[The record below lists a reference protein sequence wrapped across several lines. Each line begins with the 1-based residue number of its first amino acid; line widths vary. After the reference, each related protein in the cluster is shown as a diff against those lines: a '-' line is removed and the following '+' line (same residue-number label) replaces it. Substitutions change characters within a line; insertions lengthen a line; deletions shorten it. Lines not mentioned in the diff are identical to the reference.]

1 MKVRIERDLIGE
13 VSVPADAYYG
23 VHTQRAMDNFDF
35 SGVKLNDFPELIK
48 AMAYVKWAATVAN
61 EKLGVLDAKV
71 AEAIIFACKKLIAGQ
86 YLDQF
91 PCDMLQ
97 GGAGTSTNMNIN
109 EVIANIALEKMGYAK
124 GDYAHCS
131 PYDHVNLSQS
141 TNDAYPTG
149 VKLSVIFYNLLV
161 IRELSALID
170 SLRQKGKEF
179 YPIMTMG
186 RTHLQDAVPLRLGQE
201 FEAWA
206 VTLEKEVQSLK
217 ESAAQ
222 CLEINMG
229 ATAVGTGLNAV
240 QGYEAL
246 CTEALAEITGLK
258 FRKADNL
265 VEATSNTGSFL
276 SYSASL
282 KKIAVKLS
290 KICNDLRLKASG
302 PRCGLFELN
311 LPPRQAGSSIMP
323 GKVNP
328 VIAEVVTQTCF
339 KVIGNDLTLTFAA
352 EAGQLQ
358 LNVMEPVMTY
368 SMLESQRLLKRAMR
382 CLRTKCIDGITANK
396 QHCYELVV
404 GSVGIITALNPYIGY
419 DKSTQLAQEAL
430 RQNKSVYDVA
440 LETGLLTKEQL
451 DNIFTPESLLGEK

>member
-1 MKVRIERDLIGE
+1 MEVRIERDLIGE
-13 VSVPADAYYG
+13 VTVPAKAYYG
-23 VHTQRAMDNFDF
+23 VHTQRALDNFDF
-35 SGVKLNDFPELIK
+35 SGIKLKDFPELIK
-48 AMAYVKWAATVAN
+48 ALAYVKWAAAVAN
-61 EKLGVLDAKV
+61 EKLGVLDSKV
-71 AEAIIFACKKLIAGQ
+71 ADAIVFACKKLIDGE

-91 PCDMLQ
+91 PSDMLQ

-124 GDYAHCS
+124 GDYLHCS

-149 VKLSVIFYNLLV
+149 VKLGVIYYNILV
-161 IRELSALID
+161 EAGLRDLIA
-170 SLRQKGKEF
+170 SLHRKGTEF

-206 VTLEKEVQSLK
+206 VTLEKELDSLV
-217 ESAAQ
+217 ESGKQ

-240 QGYEAL
+240 EGYEEL
-246 CTEALAEITGLK
+246 CTQVLAEITGFK

-276 SYSASL
+276 TYSGAL

-290 KICNDLRLKASG
+290 KICNDLRLMASG
-302 PRCGLFELN
+302 PRCGLFEIN

-328 VIAEVVTQTCF
+328 VIPEVVNQTCF
-339 KVIGNDLTLTFAA
+339 KIIGNDLALTFAA

-368 SMLESQRLLKRAMR
+368 CMLESQRLLKRAMR
-382 CLRTKCIDGITANK
+382 CLQTKCIDGITANK
-396 QHCYELVV
+396 QHCYELVI

-430 RQNKSVYDVA
+430 LSNKSVYDLA
-440 LETGLLTKEQL
+440 LEKGVLSKEQL
-451 DNIFTPESLLGEK
+451 DKIFTSENLLGES